1 MISIV
6 IPLYNKAAVIC
17 RTMESVKQQIFSDFE
32 ILIVND
38 GSTDDSLSVLMDFLS
53 ENEAVFKNSVRLI
66 EQENKGVSAA
76 RNQGIKEARGEI
88 IAFLDA
94 DDEWLPDYLKT
105 IAFLVEKY
113 PECDIFGTAYSF
125 KMNNMITPASI
136 DYYSFKENEGIL
148 DNYFTMA
155 SKARGP
161 IWTSAVAVRKKAILS
176 IGCFP
181 EGISL
186 GEDVIVWAKLAC
198 LYKIAYSKSNL
209 ALYRRDSSCYLSVKK
224 NMQPAIK
231 EDYVGIEL
239 WRLNC
244 SYQIKDL
251 DNYVYLWYKIRF
263 VIFVF
268 EQRTYKRYRSK
279 FLRVTSDNVI
289 DIISHSQRVCIV
301 AHRVRMK
308 AQPERFTHF
317 CIVYGRMRSHIQQV
331 SKLKHIAQFGEFACD
346 ITDIVITRFTAQLR
360 SYNKNTRIWLNCFK
374 FANDF
379 AHIAE
384 ERIGVILRTIG
395 VDILDTSQRMPEHK
409 RIVVA

>member
-251 DNYVYLWYKIRF
+251 DNYVL
-263 VIFVF
+263 
-268 EQRTYKRYRSK
+268 S
-279 FLRVTSDNVI
+279 S
-289 DIISHSQRVCIV
+289 S
-301 AHRVRMK
+301 
-308 AQPERFTHF
+308 
-317 CIVYGRMRSHIQQV
+317 G
-331 SKLKHIAQFGEFACD
+331 
-346 ITDIVITRFTAQLR
+346 
-360 SYNKNTRIWLNCFK
+360 
-374 FANDF
+374 
-379 AHIAE
+379 
-384 ERIGVILRTIG
+384 
-395 VDILDTSQRMPEHK
+395 
-409 RIVVA
+409 

>member
-66 EQENKGVSAA
+66 EQENKAVSAA

-268 EQRTYKRYRSK
+268 DNDKKSA
-279 FLRVTSDNVI
+279 FLEYIRLLPWGLLNLDCNY
-289 DIISHSQRVCIV
+289 HL
-301 AHRVRMK
+301 
-308 AQPERFTHF
+308 F
-317 CIVYGRMRSHIQQV
+317 
-331 SKLKHIAQFGEFACD
+331 
-346 ITDIVITRFTAQLR
+346 
-360 SYNKNTRIWLNCFK
+360 LNCLPYSLLVK
-374 FANDF
+374 LNTCVR
-379 AHIAE
+379 
-384 ERIGVILRTIG
+384 RIFRKKV
-395 VDILDTSQRMPEHK
+395 
-409 RIVVA
+409 

>member
-148 DNYFTMA
+148 
-155 SKARGP
+155 
-161 IWTSAVAVRKKAILS
+161 
-176 IGCFP
+176 
-181 EGISL
+181 
-186 GEDVIVWAKLAC
+186 
-198 LYKIAYSKSNL
+198 
-209 ALYRRDSSCYLSVKK
+209 
-224 NMQPAIK
+224 
-231 EDYVGIEL
+231 
-239 WRLNC
+239 
-244 SYQIKDL
+244 
-251 DNYVYLWYKIRF
+251 
-263 VIFVF
+263 
-268 EQRTYKRYRSK
+268 
-279 FLRVTSDNVI
+279 
-289 DIISHSQRVCIV
+289 II
-301 AHRVRMK
+301 
-308 AQPERFTHF
+308 
-317 CIVYGRMRSHIQQV
+317 
-331 SKLKHIAQFGEFACD
+331 
-346 ITDIVITRFTAQLR
+346 
-360 SYNKNTRIWLNCFK
+360 
-374 FANDF
+374 
-379 AHIAE
+379 
-384 ERIGVILRTIG
+384 ILRWP
-395 VDILDTSQRMPEHK
+395 QK
-409 RIVVA
+409 REDLFGLQLWLFEKRLFYLLVVSLRAFL